1 EENVS
6 LTRSSLSPHTTLTP
20 RSTRIR
26 ASVIDPSHPLVRAAE
41 AMGCEPFVSPTTSDM
56 SLMPFPSLK
65 MGPGSSARSHR
76 ADEYILLSEI
86 EEAIPQYINLIT
98 SLKTII

>member
-1 EENVS
+1 G
-6 LTRSSLSPHTTLTP
+6 R
-20 RSTRIR
+20 
-26 ASVIDPSHPLVRAAE
+26 
-41 AMGCEPFVSPTTSDM
+41 EPFVSPTTSDM

-65 MGPGSSARSHR
+65 MGPGDSARSHR